1 MANEPSAWS
10 REVFDSL
17 RREGIRLVSYVPDA
31 GLAALIELCRSEE
44 TMNAVPLTNEEEGIG
59 IAAGAWLG
67 GDRAVL
73 LMQSSGVG
81 KCVNGLAMIEEC
93 RFPLLVLV
101 TMRGEWG
108 EANPWQVPM
117 ARATEAVLATMG
129 VLVHRVMDPARA
141 APAVSAGSRLA
152 FESHRAVAVLLSQE
166 MLGSKPFESAAGDRG

>member
-1 MANEPSAWS
+1 MANEASAWS
-10 REVFDSL
+10 LEVFDAL
-17 RREGIRLVSYVPDA
+17 RRERVRLVSYVPDA

-44 TMNAVPLTNEEEGIG
+44 TMIPVPLTNEEEGIG

-93 RFPLLVLV
+93 RFPLLALIS
-101 TMRGEWG
+101 MRGEWG

-117 ARATEAVLATMG
+117 ARATEAVLETMG
-129 VLVHRVMDPARA
+129 VSVHRVLDPARA
-141 APAVSAGSRLA
+141 APAVEAASRMA
-152 FESHRAVAVLLSQE
+152 FESCRAVAILLSQE
-166 MLGSKPFESAAGDRG
+166 MLGSKSFESAGGNRG